1 MNLEDLS
8 PLKVFIGWE
17 GESIKLKPFNLRA
30 IVWAE
35 RFFFNGEKNGFERMN
50 HILSG
55 GEGEEALYN
64 SIIDV
69 IYFLGSDDF
78 EYYNISCSVGL
89 KNKVA
94 ESEHKSEII
103 LEFTSG
109 LEMVLLGSF
118 PDATKETE
126 VKGGK
131 IFKQIQ
137 KNKKPDKAGINE
149 TNWGQIYTEFY
160 QAGGMGIDQFMGMT
174 MRQIGPLLEEIRF
187 KKFEDLNL
195 LSEIIQKKITIKKPK
210 RKVVG
215 EFTNEDVSAFEKE
228 HERLAKR
235 GEIH

>member
-55 GEGEEALYN
+55 ECEEALYN

-118 PDATKETE
+118 PDATKEAE

-131 IFKQIQ
+131 IFQQIQ
-137 KNKKPDKAGINE
+137 KNKKPDKAGIND
-149 TNWGQIYTEFY
+149 TNWGQIYNEFY
-160 QAGGMGIDQFMGMT
+160 QAGGMTIDQFMDMT

-195 LSEIIQKKITIKKPK
+195 LSEIVQKKISFKKPL
-210 RKVVG
+210 RKVEE
-215 EFTNEDVSAFEKE
+215 EFSDEDIGAFQQE
-228 HERLAKR
+228 HERLTKR
-235 GEIH
+235 GEIN